1 MCISREEKRFQWNKI
16 NYSVGYAIIDYVQ
29 CHFPSNAI
37 APNWIRVPHHN
48 RFIQTNSSVQNMK
61 CILWVLWF
69 TASPNLNTQAL
80 NSHIL
85 LCITRMRITFGCP
98 LIFRKNKLNN
108 LLNAIGFFDS
118 IVEQLRKMVK
128 LLSSYSSRLVLKTS
142 HSIRF
147 TKIIYPFHL
156 SGMLY
161 IANGIAFLRS
171 QPSTKNIIQFQ
182 YVWCIL
188 LKFHGKANIELA
200 CEKKNYKWPKER
212 AELKWWGE
220 NHSNFKYLIKHC
232 RCSLHTNTRTLN
244 PTSAFKQ
251 ICVARSKHPWH
262 M

>member
-1 MCISREEKRFQWNKI
+1 M
-16 NYSVGYAIIDYVQ
+16 SVVVYCKPKPEY
-29 CHFPSNAI
+29 
-37 APNWIRVPHHN
+37 
-48 RFIQTNSSVQNMK
+48 
-61 CILWVLWF
+61 
-69 TASPNLNTQAL
+69 ASPKFSHTSVHYSDANYLWMPIDFPQKQA
-80 NSHIL
+80 
-85 LCITRMRITFGCP
+85 
-98 LIFRKNKLNN
+98 NN

-200 CEKKNYKWPKER
+200 CEKKTTSGRKKEQS
-212 AELKWWGE
+212 WNGE
-220 NHSNFKYLIKHC
+220 ARIIAISSIWLNIVVALCTQTHAHRTQLQHSNRYVWLVRSIHGTC
-232 RCSLHTNTRTLN
+232 RL
-244 PTSAFKQ
+244 F
-251 ICVARSKHPWH
+251 
-262 M
+262 